1 MDAASLFFGRKLLD
15 IIAAKQAEMTRVL
28 LQGQGVIDYPD
39 YRHRAGYL
47 SGLADVVKWMEAITL
62 EDDAKDIRP

>member
-1 MDAASLFFGRKLLD
+1 
-15 IIAAKQAEMTRVL
+15 MTRVL

-47 SGLADVVKWMEAITL
+47 SGLADVVKWMAQITM
-62 EDDAKDIRP
+62 EDEKREMRP